1 VARVALFS
9 QTDKG
14 AVQVAGLADCGTC
27 LQAAFSNLPA
37 GVRIFVSAHQLGY
50 GGHARLLSPGGEAT
64 VIGDVEAGELPIR
77 NGSAMAIWEVV
88 TPFYSERSAGFLDFG
103 VFASYVS
110 DPVANQP
117 SIGTSVVFGGFSP
130 QLPAYSSSGP
140 IPMFSST
147 ISTSYYNILTVV
159 P

>member
-1 VARVALFS
+1 MSGARPRLEKVARVSLLLTLKSGLVTEGFVNAFKSRAPTLGRFWNTHEWS
-9 QTDKG
+9 SASTGESGSRCAVFAADKG

-37 GVRIFVSAHQLGY
+37 GGRIFVSAHQLGY

-88 TPFYSERSAGFLDFG
+88 TPFYSERSAGLD
-103 VFASYVS
+103 
-110 DPVANQP
+110 Q
-117 SIGTSVVFGGFSP
+117 TS
-130 QLPAYSSSGP
+130 
-140 IPMFSST
+140 
-147 ISTSYYNILTVV
+147 
-159 P
+159 